1 MGLEN
6 GRVSG
11 VGCGGYYPMT
21 VKIPEE
27 WKTAIEGKRRRARVM
42 DDKTKAAI
50 DAMIIQYY
58 PTNTQRQIANA
69 CGCSSGYI
77 ANRVL
82 FLRDE
87 GKIS

>member
-1 MGLEN
+1 
-6 GRVSG
+6 
-11 VGCGGYYPMT
+11 MT
-21 VKIPEE
+21 VKIPDE
-27 WKTAIEGKRRRARVM
+27 WKTAIEGKRRRARVI
-42 DDKTKAAI
+42 DEQTRAAI

-77 ANRVL
+77 ATRVL

-87 GKIS
+87 GKIA

>member
-21 VKIPEE
+21 VKIPDE
-27 WKTAIEGKRRRARVM
+27 WKTAIAGKRRRARVI
-42 DDKTKAAI
+42 DEQTRAAI

-69 CGCSSGYI
+69 CGCYSGYI
-77 ANRVL
+77 ATRVL

-87 GKIS
+87 GKL

>member
-1 MGLEN
+1 MITQA
-6 GRVSG
+6 
-11 VGCGGYYPMT
+11 MMDA
-21 VKIPEE
+21 IPDE
-27 WKTAIEGKRRRARVM
+27 WKTAIEGKRRRARVI
-42 DDKTKAAI
+42 DEQTRAAI

-77 ANRVL
+77 ATRVL

-87 GKIS
+87 GKIA

>member
-1 MGLEN
+1 MITQ
-6 GRVSG
+6 S
-11 VGCGGYYPMT
+11 MMDS
-21 VKIPEE
+21 IPDE
-27 WKTAIEGKRRRARVM
+27 WKTAIEGKRRRARVI
-42 DDKTKAAI
+42 DEQTRAAI

-77 ANRVL
+77 ATRVL

>member
-1 MGLEN
+1 MITQ
-6 GRVSG
+6 S
-11 VGCGGYYPMT
+11 MMDS
-21 VKIPEE
+21 IPDE
-27 WKTAIEGKRRRARVM
+27 WKTAIEGKRRRARVI
-42 DDKTKAAI
+42 DEQTRAAI

-77 ANRVL
+77 ATRVL

-87 GKIS
+87 GKIA

>member
-1 MGLEN
+1 MITQA
-6 GRVSG
+6 
-11 VGCGGYYPMT
+11 MMDA
-21 VKIPEE
+21 IPDE
-27 WKTAIEGKRRRARVM
+27 WKTAIEGKRRRARVI
-42 DDKTKAAI
+42 DDQTRAAI

-77 ANRVL
+77 ATRVL

-87 GKIS
+87 GKIA

>member
-1 MGLEN
+1 
-6 GRVSG
+6 
-11 VGCGGYYPMT
+11 MT

-27 WKTAIEGKRRRARVM
+27 WKTAIEGKRRRARVI
-42 DDKTKAAI
+42 DEQTRAAI

-77 ANRVL
+77 ATRVL

>member
-1 MGLEN
+1 MITQA
-6 GRVSG
+6 
-11 VGCGGYYPMT
+11 MMDA
-21 VKIPEE
+21 IPDE
-27 WKTAIEGKRRRARVM
+27 WKTAIEGKRRRARVF
-42 DDKTKAAI
+42 DEQTRAAI

-77 ANRVL
+77 ATRVL

-87 GKIS
+87 GKIA

>member
-1 MGLEN
+1 MITQA
-6 GRVSG
+6 
-11 VGCGGYYPMT
+11 MMDA
-21 VKIPEE
+21 IPDE
-27 WKTAIEGKRRRARVM
+27 WKTAIEGKRRRARVI
-42 DDKTKAAI
+42 DEQTRAAI

-77 ANRVL
+77 ATRVL

>member
-1 MGLEN
+1 MITQD
-6 GRVSG
+6 
-11 VGCGGYYPMT
+11 MMDA
-21 VKIPEE
+21 IPDE
-27 WKTAIEGKRRRARVM
+27 WKAAIEGKRRRARVM

-58 PTNTQRQIANA
+58 PTNTQRQIAMA
-69 CGCSSGYI
+69 CGCSSGYV
-77 ANRVL
+77 ATRVL